1 MFALIVKSVEE
12 LFFCENLKEFKELQ
26 VFANQNYITPFY
38 NVCLLILRKLLSRL
52 LSLNACEWILL

>member
-1 MFALIVKSVEE
+1 MFVLIVKSVEE

-38 NVCLLILRKLLSRL
+38 NVCLLILRKLTKQVV
-52 LSLNACEWILL
+52 ILEHL